1 MSAPIEGSRDGQI
14 ANSVASITTQD
25 IAELP
30 GVGDEFGSA
39 PALAPKEE
47 NTVLQKL
54 QKWADYDNYGE
65 PVEPTRCH
73 PLQHSWSISEYLMY

>member
-1 MSAPIEGSRDGQI
+1 M
-14 ANSVASITTQD
+14 ANSVASITTQEV
-25 IAELP
+25 AELP
-30 GVGDEFGSA
+30 GVGEEPGDT

-73 PLQHSWSISEYLMY
+73 PFDVNGA